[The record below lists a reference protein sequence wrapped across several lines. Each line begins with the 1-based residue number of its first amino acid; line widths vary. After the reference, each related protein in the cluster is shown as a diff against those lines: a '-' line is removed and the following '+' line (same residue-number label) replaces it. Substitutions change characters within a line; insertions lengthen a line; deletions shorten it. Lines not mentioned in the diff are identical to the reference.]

1 VRTTNR
7 IKPAIEAEAMKTL
20 SHKKNSLRGLAWWER
35 AGFPIRK
42 SLKGK
47 IMLPTSE
54 AVFYLLCD
62 LDDAF
67 ADLSTAM
74 DKWHLE
80 LEKGLLDADN
90 SAVLA
95 ALGAIQSILDQIQKC
110 EI

>member
-1 VRTTNR
+1 
-7 IKPAIEAEAMKTL
+7 MKTIGL
-20 SHKKNSLRGLAWWER
+20 KRSLLPGLAWWER
-35 AGFPIRK
+35 IGFPIRK

-74 DKWHLE
+74 DRWHQE

-90 SAVLA
+90 ADVLA
-95 ALGAIQSILDQIQKC
+95 ALDTIQKLLDEIQKC
-110 EI
+110 DMDPK

>member
-1 VRTTNR
+1 
-7 IKPAIEAEAMKTL
+7 MKTIGQKR
-20 SHKKNSLRGLAWWER
+20 SSLVGLAWWER

-42 SLKGK
+42 ALKGK

-67 ADLSTAM
+67 ADLSVAM
-74 DKWHLE
+74 DRWHLE

-90 SAVLA
+90 ADVLA
-95 ALGAIQSILDQIQKC
+95 ALDTIQSLLDEIQKC
-110 EI
+110 DTDPG